1 MSMQYR
7 GLIAL
12 EFSVAYFA
20 RFWYYF
26 RMGYATYL
34 NFVLGYGSTL
44 VTVYYLA
51 LKSSPALLDIFP
63 KFVPFALAATV
74 IGVPITVVVGW
85 VHLKRSPAY
94 RSEMDVGVEAN
105 PYNYK
110 IIPGYWKEAFVPLF
124 LELSMQVRQLSQAQ
138 NLLDADAKSRMEEIE
153 RKLQTLIDGG
163 YVGSTWRPNVLRS
176 TNPGKNTP

>member
-1 MSMQYR
+1 M
-7 GLIAL
+7 
-12 EFSVAYFA
+12 EFSFAYFA

-34 NFVLGYGSTL
+34 NFLLGYGSTL

-63 KFVPFALAATV
+63 KFIPFAVGATV
-74 IGVPITVVVGW
+74 VGAPLTVVIGW

-94 RSEMDVGVEAN
+94 SSEVEVGVESN

-110 IIPGYWKEAFVPLF
+110 IVPGYWKEAFVPLF
-124 LELSMQVRQLSQAQ
+124 LELLVQIKQLSAAQ
-138 NLLDADAKSRMEEIE
+138 NLLDGDRKSRIEDIE
-153 RKLQTLIDGG
+153 RKLQVLIDGG
-163 YVGSTWRPNVLRS
+163 YLGAPRTKMR
-176 TNPGKNTP
+176 

>member
-1 MSMQYR
+1 
-7 GLIAL
+7 L
-12 EFSVAYFA
+12 EFSLAYFA

-34 NFVLGYGSTL
+34 NFLLGYGSTL

-63 KFVPFALAATV
+63 KFIPFAVAATV
-74 IGVPITVVVGW
+74 VGAPLTVVIGW
-85 VHLKRSPAY
+85 VHLKRSPGY
-94 RSEMDVGVEAN
+94 SSEVDVGVEAN

-124 LELSMQVRQLSQAQ
+124 LELLVQIKQLSAAQ
-138 NLLDADAKSRMEEIE
+138 NLLDGDRKSRIEDIE
-153 RKLQTLIDGG
+153 RKLQVLIDGG
-163 YVGSTWRPNVLRS
+163 YLGAPRTKMR
-176 TNPGKNTP
+176 